1 MNGGCNLSG
10 RHAKAV
16 LYCKW
21 LIGGVSVHFPS
32 LEKAVPVYTSRVK
45 EAVNVKL
52 ESPSSDHQSDY
63 IH

>member
-16 LYCKW
+16 LYRSC
-21 LIGGVSVHFPS
+21 LSPLSQFREAI
-32 LEKAVPVYTSRVK
+32 PVYTSRVK